1 MWSSSFTMGYSKNE
15 IKNSMQQPQINTLVG
30 ITGGNKNGYP
40 VHGLFSIQFAGLNPE
55 NGVPMFYDEN
65 GTITSDI
72 NFQSTSTDYLKYEGP
87 TDPKYTGGFNNYF
100 TSSTRTRCCTLAT
113 IPMICG
119 EVSCSTLLFT
129 FPRPSAFKV
138 AT

>member
-15 IKNSMQQPQINTLVG
+15 IKNSMQQPQVNTLVG

-40 VHGLFSIQFAGLNPE
+40 VNGLFSIPFAGLNPE

-87 TDPKYTGGFNNYF
+87 TDPKYTGGFNNSF
-100 TSSTRTRCCTLAT
+100 TWKGISLDIFSLSK
-113 IPMICG
+113 PEM
-119 EVSCSTLLFT
+119 
-129 FPRPSAFKV
+129 
-138 AT
+138 